1 MIIRFFNIRKPLI
14 KIVFSFIFSILMYFM
29 FRFFFIINGLPKK
42 YFSVEYK
49 VLFPVNINSG
59 IVLIEFN
66 NYYLNNILPK
76 FKNYGINFETRIE
89 YPAVIY
95 NFNFSFTEKVLSLE
109 EISNF
114 DTMVRKGLESS
125 YANALKTDLYYN
137 YLNKLYAIQKQTNA
151 TVSYYEVYKKFL
163 LGDEEVK
170 KMFPAQTPKFEISG
184 PNVRTIKNLNPL
196 LRELILM
203 IVSILTGLSFLFI
216 WMAYDQRS

>member
-1 MIIRFFNIRKPLI
+1 MIIRFFNIRKPFI

-49 VLFPVNINSG
+49 VLFPVNIKSG

-76 FKNYGINFETRIE
+76 FKNYGINFETHIE
-89 YPAVIY
+89 YPAVIS
-95 NFNFSFTEKVLSLE
+95 NFNFSFTEKVLTLE

-137 YLNKLYAIQKQTNA
+137 YLNKLYAMQKTNISI
-151 TVSYYEVYKKFL
+151 SYDEVYRKFL
-163 LGDEEVK
+163 LGNDEIK
-170 KMFPAQTPKFEISG
+170 KMFPADTPKLEISG
-184 PNVRTIKNLNPL
+184 PNIRTIKNLNPL
-196 LRELILM
+196 MRELILM

-216 WMAYDQRS
+216 WMTYDQRS